1 MELKPHFEPERTPGD
16 IVDLAQEV
24 AADVTTHANSNLFP
38 GVTVD
43 MIEYERVEAM
53 RRATLREATEANLGL
68 LQ

>member
-1 MELKPHFEPERTPGD
+1 MELKPHFEPERMPGD

-43 MIEYERVEAM
+43 MTEYKRIEDI
-53 RRATLREATEANLGL
+53 RRATLREATEANLEL